1 MISYSEEYLL
11 MIIIID
17 EEFDVGGNYL
27 IVFGIIFIF
36 QVSGISLGIFGLLV
50 MGYVLFN
57 FVMLVLGEY

>member
-36 QVSGISLGIFGLLV
+36 
-50 MGYVLFN
+50 
-57 FVMLVLGEY
+57 